1 MNKRM
6 MLEYTTLVL
15 KNVSFDSVLFSKEL
29 EKAVK
34 TLLPYDLGQLMIWV
48 NEFLKEQPNLR
59 AELALLDS
67 EIIEELAYA

>member
-29 EKAVK
+29 EKAVQ

>member
-6 MLEYTTLVL
+6 MFEYTTHVL
-15 KNVSFDSVLFSKEL
+15 KNVSFDSALFSKEL
-29 EKAVK
+29 EKAMH

-48 NEFLKEQPNLR
+48 NEFLKGQPNLR
-59 AELALLDS
+59 AELALLNS

>member
-1 MNKRM
+1 M

-15 KNVSFDSVLFSKEL
+15 KNVSFDSALFSKEL
-29 EKAVK
+29 EKAMHV
-34 TLLPYDLGQLMIWV
+34 LLPYDLEQLMIWV